1 MALVELTICVHDLS
15 PKVTKADLTTFFS
28 YCGTIDAIELKGNG
42 VESQSARV
50 TFKQPYAQQIAL
62 LLNNAT
68 ILDRQVRI
76 LPEKDDTAKTQE
88 QTESLASEQSV
99 VRALQSRGYQMLRRA
114 NEAVGNAGSACVTTA
129 TLWLSGVFDKASRST
144 AAQLAVNTNNIN
156 GGREA
161 ERETTNPRKGK

>member
-1 MALVELTICVHDLS
+1 MAMVDLTICVHELS

-28 YCGTIDAIELKGNG
+28 YCGTIDDIELKGNG

-62 LLNNAT
+62 LLNNVT

-88 QTESLASEQSV
+88 QTESKATEQSV
-99 VRALQSRGYQMLRRA
+99 VQALRSRGYQMLKRA
-114 NEAVGNAGSACVTTA
+114 DEVVGNAGSTFVTTGA
-129 TLWLSGVFDKASRST
+129 LWLSGVFDKASTST
-144 AAQLAVNTNNIN
+144 AQLAVKTNNIKK
-156 GGREA
+156 GREA
-161 ERETTNPRKGK
+161 DIETTNPRKGK